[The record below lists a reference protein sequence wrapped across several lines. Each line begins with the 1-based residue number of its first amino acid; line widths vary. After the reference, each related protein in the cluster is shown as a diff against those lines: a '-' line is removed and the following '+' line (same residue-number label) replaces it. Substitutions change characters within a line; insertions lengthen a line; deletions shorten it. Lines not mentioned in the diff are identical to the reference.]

1 MCFSPEADIGA
12 GLLVGAIGLDALR
25 HVRRPGERWL
35 AALPL
40 VFAVHQLVEAFAWW
54 GLQGRVPQPLGHAA
68 EYVYLA
74 IAFGVLPILVP
85 LAVGALDTR
94 AQRTRNGI
102 FVAIGTVVA
111 IDLMWAVARGPVTAT
126 INGHY
131 IAYQVDLWHGGTL
144 VVLYVLATCGALLA
158 SDLPHVRAWGAVNLV
173 AVVVLALV
181 NQAAFISLWCVW
193 AAITSVAIAVH
204 LRRTPSGRA
213 ARELAARPT

>member
-40 VFAVHQLVEAFAWW
+40 VLAVHQLVEAFAWW

-173 AVVVLALV
+173 AVFVLALV

-204 LRRTPSGRA
+204 LRRTPSGRST
-213 ARELAARPT
+213 RELAARPT